1 MTEAPQ
7 PTAFPPAH
15 HLVRDLRISIE
26 RSSGE
31 WLIQIPIGPE
41 ILDASGR
48 PRVGILAVI
57 ADMIAGQTA
66 IREVA
71 PAWIATSNLSLAVS
85 ELPSEGTLFGRPK
98 VLRKGAT
105 TIVIEVELEHALDQ
119 KENAQPV
126 GIATLGF
133 AILPRRNE
141 LQAELQRSRAN
152 GIDTVYAPPGAGL
165 TKPLL
170 EAMRIAFD
178 PSEPGTAEVAVD
190 PYLQN
195 TLGALQGGIVAIF
208 AEATAERLAASVFG
222 SPVRVRGLELQ
233 YLKLGKVG
241 PIRARARELGRT
253 ASGLIVRVELDDR
266 GQGDALLTV
275 ATVWIDRL
283 VLAPGSQA
291 GRSL

>member
-15 HLVRDLRISIE
+15 HLVRDLRISID

-31 WLIQIPIGPE
+31 WLIRIPIGPE

-71 PAWIATSNLSLAVS
+71 PAWIATSNLSLSVA
-85 ELPSEGTLFGRPK
+85 ELPSKGTLIGRAK

-126 GIATLGF
+126 GITTLGF

-141 LQAELQRSRAN
+141 LQAELHRSRSA
-152 GIDTVYAPPGAGL
+152 GIDTVYALPGTSLA
-165 TKPLL
+165 KPLL

-178 PSEPGTAEVAVD
+178 PSDPGTAEVAVD

-241 PIRARARELGRT
+241 PIRARARALGRT

-266 GQGDALLTV
+266 GQGDALVTV

-283 VLAPGSQA
+283 VLVPRSQA

>member
-1 MTEAPQ
+1 MTFAPQ
-7 PTAFPPAH
+7 SSAFPPAY
-15 HLVRDLRISIE
+15 HLVRDLRIEIA
-26 RSSGE
+26 RPTGD
-31 WLIQIPIGPE
+31 WQIRIPIGPE

-71 PAWIATSNLSLAVS
+71 PAWIATSNLSLSVS
-85 ELPSEGTLFGRPK
+85 ELPSEGMLVGRPK

-105 TIVIEVELEHALDQ
+105 TIVIEVELEHTLEQQDRG
-119 KENAQPV
+119 QPV
-126 GIATLGF
+126 GITTLGF

-141 LQAELQRSRAN
+141 LQAELHRTRAN
-152 GIDTVYAPPGAGL
+152 GVDSVYAAPGAGL

-170 EAMRIAFD
+170 EAMDIAFD
-178 PSEPGTAEVAVD
+178 ASDPGTAEVAVD

-208 AEATAERLAASVFG
+208 VEATAERFAASVLG
-222 SPVRVRGLELQ
+222 APVRVRGLELQ

-266 GQGDALLTV
+266 GQGEALLTV

-283 VLAPGSQA
+283 VSAPGSQA